1 VGFTIERRDTEVN
14 ARLQGE
20 LSAGNR
26 LEFRTACLAEL
37 DQGGRNFRI
46 DLSQMAYADSSG
58 LALLLSLHKKIRQ
71 RGGEM
76 RLASPNPDVRQLLAL
91 TKLDTLFVIDEAA
104 DVLPTPALPPSTR
117 RLSREVGSEQGPAA

>member
-1 VGFTIERRDTEVN
+1 
-14 ARLQGE
+14 
-20 LSAGNR
+20 
-26 LEFRTACLAEL
+26 
-37 DQGGRNFRI
+37 
-46 DLSQMAYADSSG
+46 
-58 LALLLSLHKKIRQ
+58 
-71 RGGEM
+71 M